1 MPGNRRPHTPR
12 PSWRRQ
18 VAGKEPGVQIAAGI
32 ESVTQSANSRSPIR
46 AQRAAAVACVVIV
59 HLIAPDD
66 DDCACWWVDYGI
78 SGVQLGRGLSHGG
91 PDAPP
96 LATTVAA
103 QLNGSSAQWCFALEE
118 GLGLKL
124 SASRDEKK
132 LILKISNHL
141 RLPTSQDR
149 FAP

>member
-1 MPGNRRPHTPR
+1 MLVDNESGWITEYQACG
-12 PSWRRQ
+12 WG
-18 VAGKEPGVQIAAGI
+18 AGA
-32 ESVTQSANSRSPIR
+32 
-46 AQRAAAVACVVIV
+46 
-59 HLIAPDD
+59 
-66 DDCACWWVDYGI
+66 
-78 SGVQLGRGLSHGG
+78 GLSPGG